1 MADNCN
7 RALILAEEVL
17 TGFGL
22 NISVSAQES
31 GDGCALNFSGEDSSL
46 LRFENGELL
55 DSIEHLLNQ
64 ILLNEGSSAEK
75 IVCDVDNF
83 RSDREAE
90 LRAMAKHAAQQVN
103 KLSKPFYFAPMNS
116 KERRIIHLA
125 LADDAGVVTDSVG
138 EGNQRRVR
146 VSKK

>member
-1 MADNCN
+1 MSDNCN
-7 RALILAEEVL
+7 RALNLAEEVL
-17 TGFGL
+17 RGFGL
-22 NISVSAQES
+22 NVSVSGQEN
-31 GDGCALNFSGEDSSL
+31 GDSCALNFSGEDSSL

-64 ILLNEGSSAEK
+64 ILLNEGFSAEK

-90 LRAMAKHAAQQVN
+90 LRAMAKRAAQQVN
-103 KLSKPFYFAPMNS
+103 KLNKPFYFAPMNS

-125 LADDAGVVTDSVG
+125 LADDAEVITDSVG